1 MARSTQPFSQLQATA
16 ASRGRH
22 VQVRQIDRA
31 DNKSEAIGQTFHA
44 GPGGFSS
51 PEDGSRTARHLS
63 LVSEAAAAKCNAVTF
78 PRRSGVNGPFGA
90 CAGLSCRP
98 GPCVRIRS

>member
-1 MARSTQPFSQLQATA
+1 MYPVARSTQPSSQLQATA
-16 ASRGRH
+16 AAPPGRH

-44 GPGGFSS
+44 GPGGSSS

-78 PRRSGVNGPFGA
+78 PWRGA
-90 CAGLSCRP
+90 TADLLT
-98 GPCVRIRS
+98 V